1 MEKKQYI
8 RPRMNMRATVDAET
22 LLSGSV
28 PLNNEQGESRYQGA
42 KQDNI
47 YGNVFDDDQEDN

>member
-8 RPRMNMRATVDAET
+8 RPRMNMRSTVDAET

-28 PLNNEQGESRYQGA
+28 PLNNEQGESGYQGA
-42 KQDNI
+42 GQNNI